1 MEEKLKTGH
10 ASAKLGTWDRSS
22 SPDNMVLWFYV
33 VVRKANL
40 KIKK

>member
-22 SPDNMVLWFYV
+22 SPDDMVIWFYV
-33 VVRKANL
+33 VVREVIL
-40 KIKK
+40 K